1 MLDVE
6 KRVKD
11 FFSCYPLKEFRRGEV
26 ILNPSAETKFVYFLL
41 EGFVKEYTV
50 SKEGRV
56 KSVNIFKPGAYFP
69 IVLAIADYENNFYF
83 EAVNSVKA
91 HEAPVADVLKLVM
104 RDTPI
109 IMNLCKR
116 FLIGV
121 DGIMNILQSIMYENS
136 RKKLAAFILM
146 LGQRF
151 GTESK
156 NAVKIAIPL
165 THQDIASFTGMIRE
179 TVSFEMKRLQKEGIL
194 ADNNRRKNIEVLN
207 ISALEKILS
216 N

>member
-6 KRVKD
+6 KKVLD
-11 FFSCYPLKEFRRGEV
+11 FFSVYPLKEFRLREL
-26 ILNPSAETKFVYFLL
+26 ILSPSAETKSVYFLL

-69 IVLAIADYENNFYF
+69 IVLALADYENNFYF

-91 HEAPVADVLKLVM
+91 HEAPVGDVLRLVM
-104 RDTPI
+104 KDNLI

-146 LGQRF
+146 LSQRF
-151 GTESK
+151 GTKSH
-156 NAVKIAIPL
+156 NTIKIAIPL

-179 TVSFEMKRLQKEGIL
+179 TVSFEIKRLQKEGIL
-194 ADNNRRKNIEVLN
+194 ADNKRRKNIEVLN

-216 N
+216 S